1 MKEYLKILGLN
12 SNFTL
17 EDLKKAYK
25 EKAKKFHPDRNN
37 GNDEM
42 FKKIS
47 EANMFLINY
56 VNSQKEDHMGDMDNK
71 FEYLFGQT
79 REEYLQKKFSKEIRS
94 VDLGLTSLNKIIKSG
109 EKLVRLKFNKKICD
123 HCDGNGY
130 LVKKECVYC
139 KGTGKVKIRKNVYS
153 RTRSGVSA
161 YKYVDCHCCMGE
173 KYIFEK
179 KCTKCSGL
187 GYIDGESIYE
197 VKITAIK
204 K

>member
-1 MKEYLKILGLN
+1 MKEYLKLLGLN

-25 EKAKKFHPDRNN
+25 KKAKQFHPDRNN
-37 GNDEM
+37 GDDEM

-47 EANMFLINY
+47 DAKIFLLNY
-56 VNSQKEDHMGDMDNK
+56 VESQKEDLMGDVDEK

-79 REEYLQKKFSKEIRS
+79 REEYLQRKSPREVKNI
-94 VDLGLTSLNKIIKSG
+94 DIGLTSLNDIIKSG
-109 EKLVRLKFNKKICD
+109 GKTISLRFNKKICSV
-123 HCDGNGY
+123 CDGSGFST
-130 LVKKECVYC
+130 KRECPYC
-139 KGTGKVKIRKNVYS
+139 RGSGKTRVEKNTYS
-153 RTRSGVSA
+153 RASIGASYRYA
-161 YKYVDCHCCMGE
+161 DCHCCMGK

-179 KCTKCSGL
+179 KCTKCLGL
-187 GYIDGESIYE
+187 GYIDGDSVYE

>member
-1 MKEYLKILGLN
+1 MKEYLDILGLS

-17 EDLKKAYK
+17 EELKKAYK
-25 EKAKKFHPDRNN
+25 EKAKRFHPDRNN

-47 EANMFLINY
+47 EANMFLMDYI
-56 VNSQKEDHMGDMDNK
+56 NSQKEDLMGDMGNK

-79 REEYLQKKFSKEIRS
+79 REEYLQKKFSKEVKS
-94 VDLGLTSLNKIIKSG
+94 VDIGLTSLNKIIKAG
-109 EKLVRLKFNKKICD
+109 GKTINLKFNKVICNA
-123 HCDGNGY
+123 CDGDGY
-130 LVKKECVYC
+130 LLKKSCTNC
-139 KGTGKVKIRKNVYS
+139 KGSGKIKKRSNPYDSS
-153 RTRSGVSA
+153 RGGVLS
-161 YKYVDCHCCMGE
+161 YKYVDCYCCMGK

-187 GYIDGESIYE
+187 GYIDGESVYE
-197 VKITAIK
+197 VKISAIK